1 MISGESLCVACV
13 PTKISNLF
21 SLGYFRWFPARCTK
35 KKLGKSCGADCGQ
48 NVYRIC
54 PLVYG
59 KAQLEKG
66 KIKRKTTYGICM

>member
-35 KKLGKSCGADCGQ
+35 KKSWGKVVGLIVAKMFTEY
-48 NVYRIC
+48 VR
-54 PLVYG
+54 
-59 KAQLEKG
+59 
-66 KIKRKTTYGICM
+66 